1 MSYRGSGSRYP
12 SAYGHTPSYRSVS
25 NLPSTTYESPSS
37 SFTSGLGRDMA
48 RDLKFDIDRDLKAFE
63 TPLSTSS
70 GLARDIKFDIDRE
83 LKSFDTPLTTSSGL
97 GGSSSSASKQVSSY
111 STSSY
116 SSSATDGKRP
126 VVESSYDST
135 YRSSQTGPSGVPHS
149 SYAHSSASYSSENPY
164 KNRSSNF
171 SYNI

>member
-48 RDLKFDIDRDLKAFE
+48 RD
-63 TPLSTSS
+63 
-70 GLARDIKFDIDRE
+70 IKFDIDRE
-83 LKSFDTPLTTSSGL
+83 LKAFDAPLTTSSGL
-97 GGSSSSASKQVSSY
+97 GGSSSSASKQVSY
-111 STSSY
+111 SSSSY
-116 SSSATDGKRP
+116 SSSAAADGKRP

-164 KNRSSNF
+164 KNRSSNY

>member
-12 SAYGHTPSYRSVS
+12 SAYGHTPSYRSV
-25 NLPSTTYESPSS
+25 NTLPSSTYESPSS

-48 RDLKFDIDRDLKAFE
+48 RDLKFDIDR
-63 TPLSTSS
+63 
-70 GLARDIKFDIDRE
+70 E

-97 GGSSSSASKQVSSY
+97 GGSSSSTSKQVSSY
-111 STSSY
+111 SSSSY

-135 YRSSQTGPSGVPHS
+135 YRSSQTGASGVPHT
-149 SYAHSSASYSSENPY
+149 SYAHSSGSYSSENPY

>member
-1 MSYRGSGSRYP
+1 MGT
-12 SAYGHTPSYRSVS
+12 A
-25 NLPSTTYESPSS
+25 PSS

-48 RDLKFDIDRDLKAFE
+48 RD
-63 TPLSTSS
+63 
-70 GLARDIKFDIDRE
+70 IKFDIDRE
-83 LKSFDTPLTTSSGL
+83 LKAFDTPLTTSSGL
-97 GGSSSSASKQVSSY
+97 GSGSSSSAQKVSSY
-111 STSSY
+111 QSSSY

-135 YRSSQTGPSGVPHS
+135 YKSSQTGPSGVPHS

>member
-48 RDLKFDIDRDLKAFE
+48 RDLKFDIDR
-63 TPLSTSS
+63 
-70 GLARDIKFDIDRE
+70 E
-83 LKSFDTPLTTSSGL
+83 LKSFDTPLTTSS

-111 STSSY
+111 SASSY

-149 SYAHSSASYSSENPY
+149 SYAHSSANYSSENPY
-164 KNRSSNF
+164 KNR
-171 SYNI
+171 